1 MRVLMPSRI
10 LDRQTGGNT
19 TYAREIANG
28 LVANGIQVDRIP
40 ASSRAQL
47 TALRE
52 TWAGLQRGAE
62 GDVLHYVADT
72 GPLLGTRRPT
82 VVTVHGVAS
91 RWIDVARTPRQERVW
106 RTRVQRA
113 IDAADHVV
121 TVSHSSAR
129 DIEAVFGVEPSRLTA
144 IEHGIDLPRFATPQT
159 LSPELKA
166 RLPERF
172 ALYLGNIEPRKNLIA
187 LVDAFSTSAVRALRV
202 PLVVA
207 GKPAWNSDQSV
218 AAIDGAD
225 NVLRLGFVS
234 DADRAALMQACTA
247 FVFPSH
253 YEGFGFPVVEAL
265 AAGAVVVASTK
276 GSLAEVA
283 GPSLRFDDVDVR
295 GIAAGIE
302 RALTDEDARSHC
314 FEHGRSW
321 AARYTWNESVRQHI
335 SVYEGI
341 VR

>member
-19 TYAREIANG
+19 TYAREIARG
-28 LVANGIQVDRIP
+28 LAARDIRVDRIP
-40 ASSRAQL
+40 SSRRPQL

-52 TWAGLQRGAE
+52 SWAGLQRGTE

-72 GPLLGTRRPT
+72 GPLFGSRRPT

-91 RWIDVARTPRQERVW
+91 RWIDVARSPRQEQVW

-113 IDAADHVV
+113 IDAADRVV
-121 TVSHSSAR
+121 TVSRSSAA
-129 DIEAVFGVEPSRLTA
+129 DIEAEFNLDRSRLTV
-144 IEHGIDLPRFATPQT
+144 IEHGIDVPRFARPQA
-159 LSPELKA
+159 LSPELAA

-187 LVDAFSTSAVRALRV
+187 LVEAFNSPAVRALRV
-202 PLVVA
+202 PLVIA
-207 GKPAWNSDQSV
+207 GKPAWNSEQSLS
-218 AAIDGAD
+218 AIDAAD
-225 NVLRLGFVS
+225 NVLKLGFVS
-234 DADRAALMQACTA
+234 DADRTALMQACKA

-283 GPSLRFDDVDVR
+283 GPSLRFDGVDVR
-295 GIAAGIE
+295 GIAEGIE
-302 RALTDEDARSHC
+302 RALMDEDARSLC
-314 FEHGRSW
+314 IEQGRSW
-321 AARYTWNESVRQHI
+321 AARYTWDESVRKHV
-335 SVYEGI
+335 SVYEG
-341 VR
+341 VLR